1 MIEPR
6 RNKNANKTRIEYDVN
21 VYVLED
27 YNHETKESS
36 WNTEQWYL
44 HVYDYNDGDPTEVSQ
59 PYLLTREEAM
69 AMNFVE
75 MGAVDLG
82 LDGWVSMDYLKTEY
96 MGQMSDRLLGYLERF
111 PKYLEDVRLVP
122 RLNYI

>member
-44 HVYDYNDGDPTEVSQ
+44 HVYDYNDGDPIEVSQ
-59 PYLLTREEAM
+59 SYLLTKEEAM

-75 MGAVDLG
+75 MGDVDAG
-82 LDGWVSMDYLKTEY
+82 LDGWMSMDYLKTTY
-96 MGQMSDRLLGYLERF
+96 MDQMSDRLLEYLERF
-111 PKYLEDVRLVP
+111 PKYLEDVHLVP